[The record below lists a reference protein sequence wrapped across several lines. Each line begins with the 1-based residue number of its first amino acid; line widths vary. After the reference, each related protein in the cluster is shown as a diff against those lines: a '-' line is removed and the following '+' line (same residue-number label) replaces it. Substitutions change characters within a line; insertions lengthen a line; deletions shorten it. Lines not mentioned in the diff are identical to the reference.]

1 MRSACST
8 GSNPR
13 AKVTRLLVAGLK
25 FFSKFGPRLLV
36 FPPVLFGFIG
46 GFMKKNGPEVNSLLR
61 P

>member
-1 MRSACST
+1 
-8 GSNPR
+8 
-13 AKVTRLLVAGLK
+13 VTRRLVTGLK
-25 FFSKFGPRLLV
+25 FFSKFGPRLLA